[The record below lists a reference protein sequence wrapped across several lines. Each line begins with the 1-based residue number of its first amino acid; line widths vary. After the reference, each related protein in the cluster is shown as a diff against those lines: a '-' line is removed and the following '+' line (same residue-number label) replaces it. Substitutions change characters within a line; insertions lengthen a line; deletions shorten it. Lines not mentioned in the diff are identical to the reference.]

1 MASIFARDLAG
12 LTSAEIAQQ
21 QADTQQRAVD
31 LAYLAQIANAG
42 VTRAGDMG
50 RERVGMRTTDNSRDV
65 GMRSADVTD
74 RGLTL
79 RRESDLDQ
87 RGVDILRIESEG
99 ERARNENLNRLAI
112 AIKQAEMQ
120 QAATAAANAQRNAE
134 IKLRGEEEAKA
145 AAIRAAA
152 TSEAGQVDS
161 RLFDILMAV
170 EEQKRAD
177 AMAAAEIEGA
187 QILDENK
194 PGTARSLLGWLPG
207 VQDYNDSRTEMV
219 RDAITKMPGG
229 TNRFAV
235 VTSPSGQPM
244 VKPKPLP
251 PMDMNSIIERAR
263 RPSMPGLTS
272 TQPTAPAA
280 GIDMAQIQRFLAG
293 TNTPAGTNQPTS
305 SIPGTNLTVLSDGY
319 IKVWDTNGVPSK
331 VLQSKLQ
338 SALKKGW
345 FTSNPKP

>member
-12 LTSAEIAQQ
+12 LTSAEIAKQ

-42 VTRAGDMG
+42 VTRAGDVG
-50 RERVGMRTTDNSRDV
+50 RERVGMRTTDNARDV
-65 GMRSADVTD
+65 GMRNADVTD

-79 RRESDLDQ
+79 RRDSDVDQ
-87 RGVDILRIESEG
+87 RGVDIYRIEAEG

-112 AIKQAEMQ
+112 AIQQAKMQ
-120 QAATAAANAQRNAE
+120 QDATAAANAQRMAE
-134 IKLRGEEEAKA
+134 IKLRGEEDAKA
-145 AAIRAAA
+145 AQIRAAA

-161 RLFDILMAV
+161 RLFDILMAI
-170 EEQKRAD
+170 EEQKRTD
-177 AMAAAEIEGA
+177 AMAAAEIEGQ

-219 RDAITKMPGG
+219 RDAITKIPGG

-263 RPSMPGLTS
+263 RPLMPGTV
-272 TQPTAPAA
+272 PARPAA
-280 GIDMAQIQRFLAG
+280 PSGGIDLTEINRILSGAQPP
-293 TNTPAGTNQPTS
+293 TGTNQPTS
-305 SIPGTNLTVLSDGY
+305 SIPSTNLTVLSDGY
-319 IKVWDTNGVPSK
+319 IKVWDTNGVPQK

-338 SALKKGW
+338 SALKKG
-345 FTSNPKP
+345 FLTFNPKQ

>member
-79 RRESDLDQ
+79 RRESDLEQ
-87 RGVDILRIESEG
+87 RGVDMYRIDSEG

-134 IKLRGEEEAKA
+134 IKLRGDEEAKA

-152 TSEAGQVDS
+152 TSDAGQVDP
-161 RLFDILMAV
+161 RLFDMLLTIEATKRDEEKALADEEAV
-170 EEQKRAD
+170 KLSQTPSWTRMITGWAPGIDDRTEAREAMIQKF
-177 AMAAAEIEGA
+177 
-187 QILDENK
+187 LDEN
-194 PGTARSLLGWLPG
+194 PSA
-207 VQDYNDSRTEMV
+207 
-219 RDAITKMPGG
+219 
-229 TNRFAV
+229 TNRFSFSK
-235 VTSPSGQPM
+235 SPSGETL
-244 VKPKPLP
+244 VKRKPQAPL
-251 PMDMNSIIERAR
+251 DVERITEQAR
-263 RPSMPGLTS
+263 RPMMPGA
-272 TQPTAPAA
+272 APARPVA
-280 GIDMAQIQRFLAG
+280 PSGGIDLTEINRILSG
-293 TNTPAGTNQPTS
+293 TNAPAGTNQPTS

-345 FTSNPKP
+345 STFNPKP